1 MEHVAWPVTQ
11 RSLVQIPL
19 WVLDAV
25 CYVHI
30 YIDPVSSPSC
40 VWIPKQVV
48 EATLQWSG
56 SIQREWLTLIRLAPQ
71 QPGKSSSLSGL
82 YGLKITIDKPCQALG
97 INWWEMCSNP
107 PPQLFPSMRLT
118 VISWKSINIH

>member
-30 YIDPVSSPSC
+30 YIDPVSSPIC
-40 VWIPKQVV
+40 VWIPEQVV
-48 EATLQWSG
+48 GATLQWSG
-56 SIQREWLTLIRLAPQ
+56 STIQRE
-71 QPGKSSSLSGL
+71 S
-82 YGLKITIDKPCQALG
+82 
-97 INWWEMCSNP
+97 
-107 PPQLFPSMRLT
+107 
-118 VISWKSINIH
+118 